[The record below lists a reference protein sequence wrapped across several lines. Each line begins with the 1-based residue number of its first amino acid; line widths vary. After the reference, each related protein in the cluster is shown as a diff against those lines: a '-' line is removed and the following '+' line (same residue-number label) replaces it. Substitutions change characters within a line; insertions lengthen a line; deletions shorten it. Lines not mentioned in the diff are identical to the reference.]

1 MKTKLKGILTLLLAF
16 VVQITFAQEKTVS
29 GTVSEESGPL
39 PGVSVSVK
47 GTTKGTE
54 TDFDGKYSIKAKP
67 GDILSFSYIG
77 YKTIEKTVDSASV
90 IDVIL
95 TEDASVLE
103 EIVVTAYGIKREKKS
118 LGFAQQSVKGDAI
131 GKAREMDISNAIAGK
146 ISGVQ
151 IVGNNSS
158 TFGASTIKLRG
169 EDNVLY
175 VVDGIRM
182 TDATDINPDNVASMS
197 VLKGGSATALYG
209 PDGVNGVVVITTKRG
224 EKGKATFQINHATS
238 FNTVRNLPEY
248 QNEYGGGYSQTWN
261 TFSYDPATDPASWAA
276 FDGQK
281 IVEYYADE
289 SWGPKLDGTL
299 VRHWDSWIEGSPEFG
314 QLRAWSPST
323 NSVDQFYTT
332 GITNNTT
339 FSFSK
344 ADDDY
349 SIRTAMTYIDQEG
362 VVPNSNQETTRA
374 LVNARYNVSDK
385 FEVFANL
392 NYESRY
398 RLNNPD
404 QNYGNL
410 GSNFNQ
416 WWQRQLDFSRLRD
429 YELNGNVYSWNIKG
443 PRDTAPLYWDMPYF
457 ESYENIRNEE
467 KTSFFGKIGGNYKF
481 NDQFSV
487 LVEARR
493 TFNSEFRDDRGTTK
507 SNLVVP
513 FYDEFTLRRE
523 RNEVFGMLTYTD
535 EYLNG
540 DLDLTANIGAE
551 TTDYF
556 YRSITAETSGGLTIP
571 DFYNLAGSKDAVNT
585 TTYISEWKSR
595 GIFAKASLGYK
606 DMAYLD
612 GAYRLD
618 WRSTANPDDNRV
630 DTYGLSGSFLAHKVI
645 PQNDILTF
653 AKVRVGY
660 STAPL
665 FPSVYQ
671 ISAVYDVSD
680 PLYQG
685 EGTMSVDATQA
696 NPDLTGG
703 KRQELEIGTE
713 LNFLNNRISLDFTY
727 FNRKD
732 KEIPVSVDLDGA
744 TGYSNTF
751 VNAGQT
757 TSTGIEVGL
766 FGDVIKK
773 ENFTFELGVNFATL
787 SKTVD
792 AIYGDIQARDLSTYT
807 SRMRLQERVGEE
819 WGLFYG
825 TGFATDENG
834 NRIINESN
842 GSYSY
847 AQQSNKNLGSLL
859 PDFTGGLTT
868 NFTYKNFNLSLGFDF
883 QVGGQY
889 YSRTDRYY
897 THSGLAPKTAG
908 LNDKGNPIRDA
919 VADGGGV
926 HIIGVLQTG
935 TDAEGNPISDGTVV
949 DTYYDAQ
956 SWFSLGNIGQI
967 YENNLYDA
975 SYAKLRTIRFN
986 YNVESSFVEKLKL
999 KSATVGVFAN
1009 NVWLIYSD
1017 LPWVDPSELE
1027 KRSGYNWAENGT
1039 LPSTRNV
1046 GLNLKLT
1053 F

>member
-1 MKTKLKGILTLLLAF
+1 MKTKFKGILTLILAF
-16 VVQITFAQEKTVS
+16 IVQITFAQEKTVS
-29 GTVSEESGPL
+29 GTVSESSGPL

-47 GTTKGTE
+47 GTSKGTE
-54 TDFDGKYSIKAKP
+54 TDFDGKYSIKAKV
-67 GDILSFSYIG
+67 GDILSFSYLG
-77 YKTIEKTVDSASV
+77 YKTVTKVVDSANT
-90 IDVIL
+90 INL
-95 TEDASVLE
+95 EMAEDASLLE

-131 GKAREMDISNAIAGK
+131 GKAREMDISNSIAGK

-158 TFGASTIKLRG
+158 TFGASDIKLRG

-182 TDATDINPDNVASMS
+182 TDASDINPDNVASMS

-209 PDGVNGVVVITTKRG
+209 PDGVNGVVVITTKQGKKG
-224 EKGKATFQINHATS
+224 EAIFQIDHATS
-238 FNTVRNLPEY
+238 FNSVMNLPEY
-248 QNEYGGGYSQTWN
+248 QNEYGGGYSQTFN
-261 TFSYDPATDPASWAA
+261 TFSYDPATDPASWAS
-276 FDGQK
+276 FDGHK

-299 VRHWDSWIEGSPEFG
+299 VRHWDSWVEGSPEFG
-314 QLRAWSPST
+314 QLRAWNPTT
-323 NSVDQFYTT
+323 NDVDQFFST
-332 GITNNTT
+332 GVTNNTT
-339 FSFSK
+339 VSFSK

-349 SIRTAMTYIDQEG
+349 SVRTAITYIDQEG
-362 VVPNSNQETTRA
+362 VVPNSIQETTRA
-374 LVNARYNVSDK
+374 LINVRYNISDK
-385 FEVFANL
+385 FEVFGNL
-392 NYESRY
+392 NYESRG

-416 WWQRQLDFSRLRD
+416 WWQRQLDFDRLRE
-429 YELNGNVYSWNIKG
+429 YELNGSVYSWNIKG
-443 PRDTAPLYWDMPYF
+443 TRDTAPLYWDMPYF
-457 ESYENIRNEE
+457 ESYENIRNDD
-467 KTSFFGKIGGNYKF
+467 KTTFFGKIGGNYTF
-481 NDQFSV
+481 NDKLSV

-493 TFNSEFRDDRGTTK
+493 TFNSYFGDDRGTTK
-507 SNLVVP
+507 SQLVVP
-513 FYDEFTLRRE
+513 FYSEFSSRRK
-523 RNEVFGMLTYTD
+523 RDEVFGMLTYND

-540 DLDLTANIGAE
+540 DLDLSANLGAE
-551 TTDYF
+551 TTNYYF
-556 YRSITAETSGGLTIP
+556 RSISANTVGGLTIP
-571 DFYNLAGSKDAVNT
+571 DFYNLAGSKDPVNT
-585 TTYISEWKSR
+585 STNISEWKSR
-595 GIFAKASLGYK
+595 GMFVKASLGYK

-618 WRSTANPDDNRV
+618 WRSTANPDNNRV
-630 DTYGLSGSFLAHKVI
+630 STYGFSGSFLAHKVL
-645 PQNDILTF
+645 PKNETLTF
-653 AKVRVGY
+653 AKARVGY
-660 STAPL
+660 STSPL
-665 FPSVYQ
+665 FPTPYQ
-671 ISAVYDVSD
+671 ISNVYTVGN
-680 PLYQG
+680 LYQG
-685 EGTMSVDATQA
+685 EGTQSVPSTQA
-696 NPDLTGG
+696 NAELTGG
-703 KRQELEIGTE
+703 IREELEVGTE

-732 KEIPVSVDLDGA
+732 KDIPVSVDLDGA

-757 TSTGIEVGL
+757 TSTGIELGL
-766 FGDVIKK
+766 FGDIIKN
-773 ENFTFELGVNFATL
+773 EDFTFELGVNFATL

-825 TGFATDENG
+825 TGFATDDNG

-847 AQQSNKNLGSLL
+847 AQQNNKYLGSLL

-897 THSGLAPKTAG
+897 IHSGLAPETAG
-908 LNDKGNPIRDA
+908 LNDKGNPKRDA
-919 VADGGGV
+919 VANGGGV

-935 TDAEGNPISDGTVV
+935 TDAEGNPVSDGTVV

-956 SWFSLGNIGQI
+956 SWYGLGNIGQI

-986 YNVESSFVEKLKL
+986 YNIENSVVEKLKL
-999 KSATVGVFAN
+999 KSASIGVFAN

-1027 KRSGYNWAENGT
+1027 KRSGINWAENGT
-1039 LPSTRNV
+1039 LPSTRNI
-1046 GLNLKLT
+1046 GLNFKLT